1 MEPAVRAEPVRED
14 GCLGSG
20 LVEVRHPGTGKLV
33 CMYDP
38 DSHRMQFRQRGE
50 TFWLDLTVLQIELGR
65 RLQPPALT

>member
-1 MEPAVRAEPVRED
+1 
-14 GCLGSG
+14 
-20 LVEVRHPGTGKLV
+20 VEVRHPGTGKLV